1 MEDEDHHEGLLTD
14 VGFMFDACI
23 EKVTC
28 RFEYGA
34 KISILLS
41 YVQQEPGAMQVR
53 APLHLYPRLS
63 AWGLICL
70 SRLSL
75 RVPCSPATTC
85 GRPRPRSASTWS
97 RTRTPSPTAAS

>member
-1 MEDEDHHEGLLTD
+1 MPSSSNCVDRMEDEDHHEGMLTD

-34 KISILLS
+34 KVSILLS

-53 APLHLYPRLS
+53 
-63 AWGLICL
+63 CL
-70 SRLSL
+70 FTSL
-75 RVPCSPATTC
+75 CLV
-85 GRPRPRSASTWS
+85 
-97 RTRTPSPTAAS
+97 